1 MTKLQKVADEQT
13 NYSNAQTQRRIML
26 QYLQLMIAREDW
38 HGVADAAMDL
48 REMDA
53 ESRRKSDE

>member
-1 MTKLQKVADEQT
+1 MIDYNNPEV
-13 NYSNAQTQRRIML
+13 QRSIML
-26 QYLQLMIAREDW
+26 QYLQLMIARQDW

-53 ESRRKSDE
+53 ESRRKENE